1 MSHLKRQNW
10 RKAAHNGC
18 KRIAQPPAY
27 SAVNKIV
34 PNERA
39 ERRRWVSYVT
49 DPSETRAINDVR
61 FQSKER
67 SIYDPLSKKV
77 TPGYD
82 NMKSQNFED
91 EQHSGFDALMQ
102 LRDIYSDKEVINLL
116 NTVSENKKESPS
128 KQH

>member
-1 MSHLKRQNW
+1 MFSNS
-10 RKAAHNGC
+10 
-18 KRIAQPPAY
+18 AY

-49 DPSETRAINDVR
+49 DPTETRARLNDVR

-67 SIYDPLSKKV
+67 SIYDQAKV
-77 TPGYD
+77 TPEIYD

-91 EQHSGFDALMQ
+91 EQHSGFDALKQ
-102 LRDIYSDKEVINLL
+102 LRGIYSDKEVINLL
-116 NTVSENKKESPS
+116 NTVSENKRKPFQ
-128 KQH
+128 QH